1 MTNRGSQDDALS
13 DLLSDFDDVAGEAPK
28 AEPARHTTPKR
39 GRKGAPLYRSALGE
53 SQTDR
58 RQAAQATGKKATVA
72 GQYIRRSF
80 TFRPDQLASIE
91 QLAAMLG
98 LSQNDLV
105 RWFADMGIDAV
116 GQGTRPPVAEEVRHR
131 YDPDG

>member
-1 MTNRGSQDDALS
+1 
-13 DLLSDFDDVAGEAPK
+13 
-28 AEPARHTTPKR
+28 
-39 GRKGAPLYRSALGE
+39 
-53 SQTDR
+53 
-58 RQAAQATGKKATVA
+58 
-72 GQYIRRSF
+72 
-80 TFRPDQLASIE
+80 
-91 QLAAMLG
+91 MLG